1 MLPSEEDIK
10 SRTESETT
18 QMQAD
23 WVQRTIAEHIMY
35 IKGAEIVYFE
45 FKEVLFDMARKLKD
59 QIDPKTGKMTVVLK
73 KFIEEWL
80 LRRLTSFV
88 KFRIPANPAKGKEAA
103 RTWPESQKDV
113 IIKEKQ
119 AQMRAEEE
127 AKRLAHE
134 EKERAEAEA
143 REQAEEDG
151 EPEMDPAELEEIRK
165 KQAEEEEA
173 ARISREAAEEAA
185 LADAE
190 SSGSSDASDNSH
202 SEESDVEQS
211 F

>member
-1 MLPSEEDIK
+1 MF
-10 SRTESETT
+10 
-18 QMQAD
+18 
-23 WVQRTIAEHIMY
+23 

-88 KFRIPANPAKGKEAA
+88 KFRIPAQPAKGKEAA
-103 RTWPESQKDV
+103 RSWPESQKDV

-119 AQMRAEEE
+119 ATMYAEEE
-127 AKRLAHE
+127 ALRQAHE

-143 REQAEEDG
+143 RDQAEEDG
-151 EPEMDPAELEEIRK
+151 EPEMDPEELEEIRK
-165 KQAEEEEA
+165 KQAEEEEI
-173 ARISREAAEEAA
+173 ARIAREAAEEAA

-190 SSGSSDASDNSH
+190 SSDSDND
-202 SEESDVEQS
+202 SENSDEDNDDVEQS

>member
-1 MLPSEEDIK
+1 
-10 SRTESETT
+10 
-18 QMQAD
+18 MQ
-23 WVQRTIAEHIMY
+23 
-35 IKGAEIVYFE
+35 IKGAELVFQE
-45 FKEVLFDMARKLKD
+45 FKEIMFDMAKQLKD
-59 QIDPKTGKMTVVLK
+59 QIEPKTGKMTVVLK

-88 KFRIPANPAKGKEAA
+88 KFNIPAVPAKGKEAS

-113 IIKEKQ
+113 IIREKQ

-127 AKRLAHE
+127 AKRAAQE
-134 EKERAEAEA
+134 EEERLEAEKRAQEEAEA
-143 REQAEEDG
+143 
-151 EPEMDPAELEEIRK
+151 PEIDPAELAEMQR

-173 ARISREAAEEAA
+173 ARIAREAAEEAA

-190 SSGSSDASDNSH
+190 SSGSDDMSDDSCDDVDDD
-202 SEESDVEQS
+202 ESAD